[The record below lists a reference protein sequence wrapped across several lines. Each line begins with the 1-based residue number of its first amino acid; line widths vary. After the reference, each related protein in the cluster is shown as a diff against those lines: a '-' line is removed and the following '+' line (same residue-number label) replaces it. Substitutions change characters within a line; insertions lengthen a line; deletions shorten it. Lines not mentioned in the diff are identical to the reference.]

1 MKFLSLLLSFFWIL
15 LLENTLGD
23 KAILFNLAEGL
34 EIRLSLILKIVF
46 FILNGIGLYKQKKL
60 KKNFKFIGVFL
71 LFLFFSTCYTLVV
84 SPQFF
89 LSSFAQY
96 IHIFLN
102 FNVILFVYL
111 YSNNENQIFSFLRG
125 LSYFAYF
132 NAFLVIISFF
142 FPMLLSGFEAGTSDD
157 GVTRSFGLMG
167 DEVSMFLT
175 FFLYMELVKKK
186 AYGFFIFLAAIMCT
200 GGIGATITTTS
211 LLLYHFCKNLKFN
224 QSLMIKAV
232 LSGFLFV
239 FFIVLFSSQLQQLS
253 VVARINQNLS
263 SPDEGGTGQLR
274 MLSLLNGFEMLLK
287 RPFFGVGYGSYSQ
300 NVISNYSGLI
310 ESSGNVMSE
319 STASNILGSTYNPF
333 LQIVCEAGLVGLFF
347 FIYLIINM
355 LKLLRVELET
365 SSKLV
370 LNFREASY
378 GWVLVFMIT
387 CLSANWFLPA
397 SFLMLL
403 VLTLVG
409 LNLKL
414 NHLYNQYSFVR
425 C

>member
-1 MKFLSLLLSFFWIL
+1 MKFISLFFSFFWIL

-34 EIRLSLILKIVF
+34 EIRLSLLIKITF
-46 FILNGIGLYKQKKL
+46 FALNGIGLYKQKKIN
-60 KKNFKFIGVFL
+60 KSFKFIGIFL
-71 LFLFFSTCYTLVV
+71 LFLFLSTCYTLVS

-111 YSNNENQIFSFLRG
+111 YSNNENRIFYFLEG

-132 NAFLVIISFF
+132 NAFIVIISFF
-142 FPMLLSGFEAGTSDD
+142 FPMLLSGFESGTSDD

-186 AYGFFIFLAAIMCT
+186 AYGFFIFLAAILCT
-200 GGIGATITTTS
+200 GSIGATITTAS
-211 LLLYHFCKNLKFN
+211 LLLYHFRKNLKFN
-224 QSLMIKAV
+224 KSLIIKAV
-232 LSGFLFV
+232 LSGLLFV
-239 FFIVLFSSQLQQLS
+239 FFIVLFSSQLQQLT

-263 SPDEGGTGQLR
+263 GSDEGGTGQLR
-274 MLSLLNGFEMLLK
+274 LLSLLNGFEMFLK
-287 RPFFGVGYGSYSQ
+287 RPFFGVGYGSYAN
-300 NVISNYSGLI
+300 NVIANYTGLI

-333 LQIVCEAGLVGLFF
+333 LQIVCEAGLVGLLF

-355 LKLLRVELET
+355 LKVLRANLAT
-365 SSKLV
+365 HSKLV
-370 LNFREASY
+370 QDFREASH

-387 CLSANWFLPA
+387 CLSANWFLSA

-403 VLTLVG
+403 VVTLVG
-409 LNLKL
+409 LNLKV
-414 NHLYNQYSFVR
+414 NDLYKQ
-425 C
+425 

>member
-1 MKFLSLLLSFFWIL
+1 MKFLYLLLSFFWVM

-34 EIRLSLILKIVF
+34 EIRLSLLIKITF
-46 FILNGIGLYKQKKL
+46 FILNGIGLYKYKKI
-60 KKNFKFIGVFL
+60 KKSFKFVGIFL
-71 LFLFFSTCYTLVV
+71 LFLFLSTCYTLVL

-89 LSSFAQY
+89 LSSLAQY

-102 FNVILFVYL
+102 FNIILFVYL
-111 YSNNENQIFSFLRG
+111 YSNNENQIFYFLKG

-132 NAFLVIISFF
+132 NAFLVILSFF
-142 FPMLLSGFEAGTSDD
+142 FPILLSGFEAGTSDD

-167 DEVSMFLT
+167 DEVSVFLT
-175 FFLYMELVKKK
+175 FFLYMDLVKKNV
-186 AYGFFIFLAAIMCT
+186 YGFFIFLAAIMCT
-200 GGIGATITTTS
+200 GGIGATITTAS
-211 LLLYHFCKNLKFN
+211 LLVYHFCKNLKFS
-224 QSLMIKAV
+224 QSLMIKAA
-232 LSGFLFV
+232 LSAFLFL
-239 FFIVLFSSQLQQLS
+239 FLLILFSSQLQQLS
-253 VVARINQNLS
+253 VVERINQNLS
-263 SPDEGGTGQLR
+263 GPDGGGTGQLR
-274 MLSLLNGFEMLLK
+274 MLSLLNGFEMFME
-287 RPFFGVGYGSYSQ
+287 RPFFGVGYGSYAS
-300 NVISNYSGLI
+300 NVIANYTGLI

-319 STASNILGSTYNPF
+319 STAGVILGSTYNPF
-333 LQIVCEAGLVGLFF
+333 LQIVCEAGLVGLGF

-355 LKLLRVELET
+355 FKLLRVKLET
-365 SSKLV
+365 SSV
-370 LNFREASY
+370 FVQNFRQISY

-414 NHLYNQYSFVR
+414 NNLFK
-425 C
+425 